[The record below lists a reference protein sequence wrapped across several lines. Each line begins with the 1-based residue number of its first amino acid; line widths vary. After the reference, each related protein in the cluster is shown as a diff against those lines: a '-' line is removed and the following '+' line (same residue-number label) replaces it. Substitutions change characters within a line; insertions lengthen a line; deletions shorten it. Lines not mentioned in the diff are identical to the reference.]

1 MEEEKESMAELK
13 TQTKEKQKSEKERED
28 EKDFISALPDDV
40 LLHIIHFVDTVT
52 AVRTSFLSKRWNNL
66 WKCLTAL
73 SFRPRDFKTVVTY
86 NQFVFRVLAQRDTSI
101 RVHHLD
107 LEACDNVT
115 VDSLC
120 LFVSLLHFVPNLI
133 LHSDS
138 KPTKQY
144 YYSIPAFSSPYLTS
158 LTLTLTEQYACR
170 ILELPKSLE
179 LPALKTLNLT
189 HVSFAAGD
197 NDEYSEPFSSCFLLN
212 SLVLVGCSIKNPAK
226 VLVISNPNLSRFTVK
241 KNFEAKYKILL
252 STSNLTHLDIRSSTT
267 FHDVNSTCDLALL
280 EEANIGITRA
290 SHLNVQKLLKI
301 ISYAKI
307 LTLSEY
313 VLRAILRC
321 VSDPRILP
329 PRFVRLE
336 TLKGK
341 KIKGRKVLMKYLL
354 QNSERKEVEVINF

>member
-1 MEEEKESMAELK
+1 MEEEKESMVELK
-13 TQTKEKQKSEKERED
+13 KKQKSEEERED
-28 EKDFISALPDDV
+28 EKDLISALPDDV

-101 RVHHLD
+101 HLHHLD

-115 VDSLC
+115 VDCLC
-120 LFVSLLHFVPNLI
+120 LFIFLLRFVPHLST
-133 LHSDS
+133 HVDH
-138 KPTKQY
+138 KPTNQY

-158 LTLTLTEQYACR
+158 LTLTLTDQYACR
-170 ILELPKSLE
+170 ILKLPKSLE
-179 LPALKTLNLT
+179 LPALKILNLT

-212 SLVLVGCSIKNPAK
+212 SLVLVGCSIRNPAK
-226 VLVISNPNLSRFTVK
+226 VLVISNPNLSRFTMK
-241 KNFEAKYKILL
+241 KNSEAKYKILL
-252 STSNLTHLDIRSSTT
+252 STPNLTHLDIRSSTI

-280 EEANIGITRA
+280 EEANIEISRA
-290 SHLNVQKLLKI
+290 HVNVLKLLKI
-301 ISYAKI
+301 LSYAKI

-313 VLRAILRC
+313 VLRAILRH
-321 VSDPRILP
+321 VPHPRILP

-341 KIKGRKVLMKYLL
+341 NIKRREVVMKYLL